1 MEPTPTLGYYL
12 STMRSDTFAIV
23 LFAVC
28 TLVPAYGQKPV
39 PTVGDAKVRHEI
51 LTIEEQWHKALERTD
66 VDWLDRLL
74 SDDWTITNG
83 SGQMISK
90 GELLKDL
97 RNGGIRYE
105 SSTPSE
111 IEIRLHGNTAVVTKV
126 STDKTSYSG
135 QPGGGQARMTD
146 VFAKEHGQWHCI
158 ASHASRLPSV
168 SH

>member
-1 MEPTPTLGYYL
+1 MYL
-12 STMRSDTFAIV
+12 LEMMAKPLAIG
-23 LFAVC
+23 LLAVC
-28 TLVPAYGQKPV
+28 TLLPAYGQNRV
-39 PTVGDAKVRHEI
+39 TTVGDAKVRHEI
-51 LTIEEQWHKALERTD
+51 SAIEEQWHKALERAD

-90 GELLKDL
+90 SELLSDL

-105 SSTPSE
+105 SSIPSE
-111 IEIRLHGNTAVVTKV
+111 IAIRLHGNTAVVTKI

-135 QPGGGQARMTD
+135 QPGGGRAQMTD

-158 ASHASRLPSV
+158 ASHASRLPADTL
-168 SH
+168 HN

>member
-1 MEPTPTLGYYL
+1 
-12 STMRSDTFAIV
+12 MRTSIFAIG
-23 LFAVC
+23 LLAVC
-28 TLVPAYGQKPV
+28 TVTSASGQSRV
-39 PTVGDAKVRHEI
+39 STVGDAKARHEI
-51 LTIEEQWHKALERTD
+51 QAIEEQWHKALERVD

-90 GELLKDL
+90 SELLSDL
-97 RNGGIRYE
+97 RSGGIRYE

-111 IEIRLHGNTAVVTKV
+111 IKIRLHGNTAVVTKV

-135 QPGGGQARMTD
+135 QPGGGRAQMTD

-158 ASHASRLPSV
+158 ASHASRLPSETA
-168 SH
+168 HN